1 MAFFTIAQNIKIC
14 SYCKIALSQMS
25 QLIAKES
32 HLYHTLNFGDPLV
45 VEVDSILAELATLDA
60 QSASY
65 GSDKNALLTRADT
78 LEWDIKGGGFA
89 AMTAQRRAHIIDRLA
104 GLLGIGDLIGSA
116 DDASGLNGGYG
127 AGTSQLLRS

>member
-1 MAFFTIAQNIKIC
+1 MAFFTAAQNIKIC
-14 SYCKIALSQMS
+14 SYCKIALSQTP
-25 QLIAKES
+25 QLVAKET
-32 HLYHTLNFGDPLV
+32 HLYYTLNFGDPLV
-45 VEVDSILAELATLDA
+45 DEVQLILTELATLET
-60 QSASY
+60 QLASY

-89 AMTAQRRAHIIDRLA
+89 AMTMQRRAFLIDRLA
-104 GLLGIGDLIGSA
+104 GLLNIGDLIGSA